1 MNLMEIQ
8 VTLQDIELFQKIT
21 KRFIIL
27 QKEEVESVCLLSID
41 EIKSLMQEGKFFEN
55 HYEEFEILLDWL
67 E

>member
-1 MNLMEIQ
+1 MNVPDIQ
-8 VTLQDIELFQKIT
+8 NL
-21 KRFIIL
+21 IL